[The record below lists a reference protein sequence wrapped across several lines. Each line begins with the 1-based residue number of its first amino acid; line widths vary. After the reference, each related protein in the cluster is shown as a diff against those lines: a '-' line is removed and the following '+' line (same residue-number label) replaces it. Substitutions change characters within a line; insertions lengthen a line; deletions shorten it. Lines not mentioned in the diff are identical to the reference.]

1 MDSLKGKLLLASPQ
15 MADPNFHRTVVL
27 IIEHNEE
34 GAFGLVLNRTSD
46 KSLKQ
51 VWERVTDEPCDSD
64 QPLHVGG
71 PVGGP
76 LIAVHQHDVFSD
88 LQLLPGVHLA
98 TEKQKLHQLVQQK
111 ELPYRI
117 YVGYAGWG
125 SGQLES
131 ELDAGA
137 WITTAATADYIFFDA
152 DDLWKKV
159 SKDLTDSVIHAIFK
173 PGQIPDDP
181 SLN

>member
-1 MDSLKGKLLLASPQ
+1 MSSLKGKLLVASPQ
-15 MADPNFHRTVVL
+15 LADPNFRHTVVL
-27 IIEHNEE
+27 IIEHNDE
-34 GAFGLVLNRTSD
+34 GAFGLVLNRTSN
-46 KSLKQ
+46 KSVKQ
-51 VWERVTDEPCDSD
+51 VWERVTDEPCESE

-76 LIAVHQHDVFSD
+76 LIAVHQDEVFSD

-98 TEKQKLHQLVQQK
+98 TEKDKLHQLVLQK
-111 ELPYRI
+111 ERTYRI
-117 YVGYAGWG
+117 FVGYAGWG

-131 ELDAGA
+131 EMEAGA
-137 WITTAATADYIFFDA
+137 WITATATADYIFFA
-152 DDLWKKV
+152 PEDLWKKV
-159 SKDLTDSVIHAIFK
+159 SKDLTDSVIHSIFK